1 MNKIKFL
8 TMYLITAILFIIS
21 CSGNNQNSSNQINQL
36 NKLNIGETTM
46 KAKEKYKE
54 LLNRDFAVS
63 KEDEDLQNI
72 FNNFVYGEVYNHG
85 NLEPKL
91 RELITLVA
99 LTASDGN
106 NMIAEHVEAALNVG
120 ASAIEIKEALYQCAP
135 YVGFP
140 RVFTVLEEANKVFKD
155 KNIKLPLPSQATVSD
170 NTRFEKGLEIQTN
183 TFGQRILD
191 AHANAPENQKHI
203 QNYLSAMCFG
213 DFYTREGLD
222 MKTRE
227 LLTFIMIISLGGQE
241 AQATGHARGNLS
253 VGNSKDTLIEAV
265 TQCIP
270 YIGYPRTLNAIN
282 IINGIN

>member
-1 MNKIKFL
+1 MKRIKYLVLIIAVLFMFSCINK
-8 TMYLITAILFIIS
+8 S
-21 CSGNNQNSSNQINQL
+21 QNSSNM
-36 NKLNIGETTM
+36 IGERTM
-46 KAKEKYKE
+46 KANEKYKE
-54 LLNRDFAVS
+54 LLNRDFTVS

-91 RELITLVA
+91 RELITLVS

-106 NMIAEHVEAALNVG
+106 NMIAEHIEAALNVG

-140 RVFTVLEEANKVFKD
+140 RVFSALEEANKVFKD

-253 VGNSKDTLIEAV
+253 VGNSKDILIEAV

-270 YIGYPRTLNAIN
+270 YIGYPRTLNAIT

>member
-1 MNKIKFL
+1 MNKIK
-8 TMYLITAILFIIS
+8 YLVLIIVVLFMFS
-21 CSGNNQNSSNQINQL
+21 CINKTQNSSNM
-36 NKLNIGETTM
+36 IGERTM
-46 KAKEKYKE
+46 KANEKYRE
-54 LLNRDFAVS
+54 LLKRDFAIS

-85 NLEPKL
+85 SLEPKL
-91 RELITLVA
+91 RELITLVS
-99 LTASDGN
+99 LTASQGQG
-106 NMIAEHVEAALNVG
+106 MIAEHVEAALNVG
-120 ASAIEIKEALYQCAP
+120 ANAIEIKEALYQCAP

-140 RVFTVLEEANKVFKD
+140 RVFSALEEANKVFKD
-155 KNIKLPLPSQATVSD
+155 KNIKLPLPSQATVSEE
-170 NTRFEKGLEIQTN
+170 TRFEKGLEIQTN
-183 TFGQRILD
+183 TFGQGILD
-191 AHANAPENQKHI
+191 AIRNAPENQKHI
-203 QNYLSAMCFG
+203 RNYLSAMCFG

-253 VGNSKDTLIEAV
+253 VGNNKDTLIEAV

-270 YIGYPRTLNAIN
+270 YIGYPRTLNAIA